1 MKTYISSPSLSFVE
15 AIELACSRLTDFNTR
30 SRRPEFWWFG
40 LAYLIIAKILTG
52 ILGFFMSLGVT
63 EIISNLLLFFM
74 YGVTVRRLQ
83 DGGHSKWWV
92 IISWIAQAAYSYA
105 FVNSEF
111 LYTLTSVNLDPE
123 SIVRALMDP
132 VLLLSSLV
140 LSITALVILVFC
152 LMDGRPEENKYGKSP
167 KYTPAE

>member
-1 MKTYISSPSLSFVE
+1 MKAYIPSPSLSFFD
-15 AIELACSRLTDFNTR
+15 AIELALSRLTDFNTR
-30 SRRPEFWWFG
+30 SRRSEFWWFG
-40 LAYLIIAKILTG
+40 LAYFIVAKSLTG
-52 ILGFFMSLGVT
+52 IIGFFTSLGVS

-105 FVNSEF
+105 FVNYDF
-111 LYTLTSVNLDPE
+111 LYALTRVNRDME
-123 SIVRALMDP
+123 SIVRAFMDP
-132 VLLLSSLV
+132 VLLLPSLV
-140 LSITALVILVFC
+140 LIITGLAILVFC
-152 LMDGRPEENKYGKSP
+152 LMDGRREENKYGKSP

>member
-1 MKTYISSPSLSFVE
+1 MKAYTPSPSLTLAE
-15 AIELACSRLTDFNTR
+15 AVELACSRLTDFNTR
-30 SRRPEFWWFG
+30 SRRSEFWWFG

>member
-1 MKTYISSPSLSFVE
+1 MKAYIPSPSLSFFD
-15 AIELACSRLTDFNTR
+15 AIELALSRLTDFNTR
-30 SRRPEFWWFG
+30 SRRSEFWWFG
-40 LAYLIIAKILTG
+40 LVYFILSNILTSVLG
-52 ILGFFMSLGVT
+52 IFASLTVT
-63 EIISNLLLFFM
+63 QIANNLLLFFM

>member
-30 SRRPEFWWFG
+30 SLRSEFWWFG

-152 LMDGRPEENKYGKSP
+152 LMDGKPEENKYGKSP

>member
-1 MKTYISSPSLSFVE
+1 MKAYTPSPSLTLAE
-15 AIELACSRLTDFNTR
+15 AVELACSRLPDFNTR
-30 SRRPEFWWFG
+30 SRRSEFWWFG

>member
-1 MKTYISSPSLSFVE
+1 
-15 AIELACSRLTDFNTR
+15 
-30 SRRPEFWWFG
+30 
-40 LAYLIIAKILTG
+40 
-52 ILGFFMSLGVT
+52 
-63 EIISNLLLFFM
+63 
-74 YGVTVRRLQ
+74 
-83 DGGHSKWWV
+83 
-92 IISWIAQAAYSYA
+92 
-105 FVNSEF
+105 
-111 LYTLTSVNLDPE
+111 VNLDPE

>member
-1 MKTYISSPSLSFVE
+1 MKAYIPSPSLSFFD
-15 AIELACSRLTDFNTR
+15 AIELALSRLTDFNTR
-30 SRRPEFWWFG
+30 SRRSEFWWFG
-40 LAYLIIAKILTG
+40 LAYFIVAKSLTG
-52 ILGFFMSLGVT
+52 IIGFFTSLGVS

-105 FVNSEF
+105 FVNYDF
-111 LYTLTSVNLDPE
+111 LYALTRVNRDME
-123 SIVRALMDP
+123 SIVRAFMDP
-132 VLLLSSLV
+132 VLLLPSLV
-140 LSITALVILVFC
+140 LIITGLAILVFC

>member
-1 MKTYISSPSLSFVE
+1 MKTYISSPSLTLAE
-15 AIELACSRLTDFNTR
+15 AVELACSRLTDFNTR
-30 SRRPEFWWFG
+30 SRRSEFWWFG
-40 LAYLIIAKILTG
+40 LVYFILSNILTSVLG
-52 ILGFFMSLGVT
+52 IFASLTVT
-63 EIISNLLLFFM
+63 QITNNLLLFFM

-132 VLLLSSLV
+132 FLLLSSLT

>member
-1 MKTYISSPSLSFVE
+1 MKAYIPSPSLSFFD
-15 AIELACSRLTDFNTR
+15 AIELALSRLTDFNTR
-30 SRRPEFWWFG
+30 SRRSEFWWFG
-40 LAYLIIAKILTG
+40 LAYFIVAKSLTG
-52 ILGFFMSLGVT
+52 IIGFFTSLGVS

-105 FVNSEF
+105 FVNYDF
-111 LYTLTSVNLDPE
+111 LYALTRVNRDME
-123 SIVRALMDP
+123 SIVRAFMDP
-132 VLLLSSLV
+132 VLLLPSLV
-140 LSITALVILVFC
+140 LIITGLAIPVFC

>member
-1 MKTYISSPSLSFVE
+1 MKTYISSPSLSFIE
-15 AIELACSRLTDFNTR
+15 TIELACTRLTDINTP
-30 SRRPEFWWFG
+30 SRRSEFWWFG

-92 IISWIAQAAYSYA
+92 IISWIAQATYSYA

>member
-30 SRRPEFWWFG
+30 SRRSEFWWFG

-83 DGGHSKWWV
+83 DGCKT
-92 IISWIAQAAYSYA
+92 
-105 FVNSEF
+105 E
-111 LYTLTSVNLDPE
+111 D
-123 SIVRALMDP
+123 
-132 VLLLSSLV
+132 
-140 LSITALVILVFC
+140 TAN
-152 LMDGRPEENKYGKSP
+152 GG
-167 KYTPAE
+167 

>member
-15 AIELACSRLTDFNTR
+15 AIELACSRLIDFNTR
-30 SRRPEFWWFG
+30 SRRSEFWWFG

-92 IISWIAQAAYSYA
+92 IISWIAQATYSYA

-167 KYTPAE
+167 KYTPAG

>member
-1 MKTYISSPSLSFVE
+1 MKAYTPSPSLTLAE
-15 AIELACSRLTDFNTR
+15 AVELACSRLTDFNTR
-30 SRRPEFWWFG
+30 SRRSEFWWFG
-40 LAYLIIAKILTG
+40 LVYFILSNILTSVLG
-52 ILGFFMSLGVT
+52 IFASLTVT
-63 EIISNLLLFFM
+63 QITNNLLLFFM

>member
-1 MKTYISSPSLSFVE
+1 MKAYIPSPSLSFFD
-15 AIELACSRLTDFNTR
+15 AIELALSRLTDFNTR
-30 SRRPEFWWFG
+30 SRRSEFWWFG
-40 LAYLIIAKILTG
+40 LAYFIVAKSLTG
-52 ILGFFMSLGVT
+52 IIGFFTSLGVS

-105 FVNSEF
+105 FVNYDF
-111 LYTLTSVNLDPE
+111 LYALTRVNRDME
-123 SIVRALMDP
+123 SIVRAFMDP
-132 VLLLSSLV
+132 VLLLPSLV
-140 LSITALVILVFC
+140 LIITGLAILVFC

-167 KYTPAE
+167 KYMPAE